1 MNTVINRCAS
11 GEFRAIETL
20 AEGVYRFGWGAQA
33 EMLPVIEDDE
43 PTGEFVES
51 GMVTYEAT
59 IFYGQPTA
67 ERIEVML
74 SDTMR
79 VPTLEEVDAMLVG
92 IDATEEQRVATLKT
106 FKKAEVER
114 HDKSSAVNQFYIG
127 ETVLWLDKET
137 RTGLKLRFEAEIA
150 TGKTDTT
157 LWNEG
162 VQYPLPLETAIQMLY
177 ALEVYASASYD
188 QTQAHL
194 AAIDALTTV
203 EEVESYDHT
212 AGYPEKLRF

>member
-1 MNTVINRCAS
+1 MKRYIKDGIILSANKITVTKDGMTTTNPTEGMI
-11 GEFRAIETL
+11 L
-20 AEGVYRFGWGAQA
+20 ADGWV
-33 EMLPVIEDDE
+33 EYVEPEKPE
-43 PTGEFVES
+43 PTEEELLALAKRDKKRNI
-51 GMVTYEAT
+51 TY
-59 IFYGQPTA
+59 Y
-67 ERIEVML
+67 
-74 SDTMR
+74 
-79 VPTLEEVDAMLVG
+79 
-92 IDATEEQRVATLKT
+92 
-106 FKKAEVER
+106 
-114 HDKSSAVNQFYIG
+114 DKSSAVNQFYIG
-127 ETVLWLDKET
+127 ETALWLDKET

-212 AGYPEKLRF
+212 AGYPEKLKF

>member
-1 MNTVINRCAS
+1 MNTAIDRCAS
-11 GEFRAIETL
+11 GEFRSIEML
-20 AEGVYRFGWGAQA
+20 AEGVYRFGWGAQT
-33 EMLPVIEDDE
+33 ETIPVIENDE

-59 IFYGQPTA
+59 MFYGQPTA
-67 ERIEVML
+67 ERIAVML
-74 SDTMR
+74 ADTMR
-79 VPTLEEVDAMLVG
+79 VPTLTEVDAILVG
-92 IDATEEQRVATLKT
+92 IGATDDEMLATLKT

-114 HDKSSAVNQFYIG
+114 YDKSSAVNQFYIG
-127 ETVLWLDKET
+127 DTALWLDKET

-150 TGKTDTT
+150 MGKTDTT

-162 VQYPLPLETAIQMLY
+162 VQYPLPLDTAIQMLY

-203 EEVESYDHT
+203 EEIEAYDHT
-212 AGYPEKLRF
+212 ANYPEKLKF